1 MEEILRCKNDIQ
13 YFTEKYVLIKT
24 EEGLKNIKLSKHQKK
39 ELKKYEQ
46 RNQ

>member
-24 EEGLKNIKLSKHQKK
+24 EEGLS
-39 ELKKYEQ
+39 EE
-46 RNQ
+46 RA